1 MADSIILKCNAKIT
15 PYLAVGPYYP
25 HLKMHTIC
33 GLLVPID
40 LFDVISICKTNDDDI
55 KLFIELDKAIGNR
68 DKNLFKLDPQKNLI
82 VRAIKLLEQ
91 YLNTRFSVS
100 VRLFKSIP
108 TCGGLGGGSAN
119 AAAALIGFN
128 ELFNLNLRFEEL
140 LQLAIKLGSDVP
152 FFLTPGAKWVTGK
165 GDKLHPVKETIDDSI
180 LLVIPPWL
188 SRTAVAFENL
198 KSYRESNF
206 IEPNPELI
214 PTDSI
219 SKVIFRSRNDLLLFH
234 ETQVNPIEIR
244 YKLQKQ
250 CSSKAVTLSGS
261 GASWVVFNP
270 KTSSIDLPYM
280 TINSHICNQ
289 IISIIG

>member
-1 MADSIILKCNAKIT
+1 MAESITLKCNAKIT

-25 HLKMHTIC
+25 HLRMHTIC

-40 LFDVISICKTNDDDI
+40 LFDVISICKTNDGEI
-55 KLFIELDKAIGNR
+55 NLFMEIDQAIGSR
-68 DKNLFKLDPQKNLI
+68 DQNLYKLDPKKNLI
-82 VRAIKLLEQ
+82 VRAIRLLEQ
-91 YLNTRFSVS
+91 YLDTKFSVS
-100 VRLFKSIP
+100 IRLFKSIP

-119 AAAALIGFN
+119 AAATLIGIN
-128 ELFNLNLRFEEL
+128 DLFNLNLRFEEL
-140 LQLAIKLGSDVP
+140 LQIAIKLGSDVP

-165 GDKLHPVKETIDDSI
+165 GDKLQPVTDSIDDSI

-214 PTDSI
+214 PHSSI
-219 SKVIFRSRNDLLLFH
+219 DKVIIKCRNDLLLFH

-250 CSSKAVTLSGS
+250 CNSKIVTLSGS

-270 KTSSIDLPYM
+270 KTTTIDLSYL
-280 TINSHICNQ
+280 TIKSHICND
-289 IISIIG
+289 IVSIIG